1 MRIFV
6 LSQSVYNNYI
16 ELSEDQFHHL
26 SRVLRIRSG
35 ETIEVVVDQEVLLQ
49 ICFEVF
55 KNKCLY
61 YKLITKELIKSP
73 LVRISL
79 FQGFPKQDK
88 FMSIIDCAT
97 QCGVADIIPVIT
109 DRSIIKQKDYFSDS
123 KYKRWNKQAELS
135 AMQSKQT
142 LIPKI
147 HPSMTFKNFIDS
159 DIFSSLDQ
167 CFVAWEGASQYSFQS
182 FSKEIK
188 KSKSIGIFIGP
199 EGGISDYDIE
209 LMSSKGFKIITIG
222 STIIRVEIAAVVALS
237 QILFLYL

>member
-1 MRIFV
+1 VRIFV
-6 LSQSVYNNYI
+6 LSQSVYKNYI

-49 ICFEVF
+49 ICFETF
-55 KNKCLY
+55 KNNCLY
-61 YKLITKELIKSP
+61 YKLITKKLVKSP
-73 LVRISL
+73 SVRISL

-88 FMSIIDCAT
+88 FMSIIDCVT
-97 QCGVADIIPVIT
+97 QCGVAEIIPVIT
-109 DRSIIKQKDYFSDS
+109 DRSIIKQRDYFSDS

-135 AMQSKQT
+135 AMQSKQMF
-142 LIPKI
+142 IPKI
-147 HPSMTFKNFIDS
+147 HSVMTFKDFIDS
-159 DIFSSLDQ
+159 DVFSSLDQ

-188 KSKSIGIFIGP
+188 KSKSIGLFIGP
-199 EGGISDYDIE
+199 EGGISDSDID
-209 LMSSKGFKIITIG
+209 LMRLKGFKIITIG